1 MFFSKKEWMEWIS
14 YGVVGLFSLSMFV
27 FGVMFPEYTFVNECY
42 EVEQSVEFTENQ
54 REKLWRALIMEDVNE
69 EKKVKITC
77 LSYEYLKEIIDG
89 WD

>member
-42 EVEQSVEFTENQ
+42 EVEQSMELTETQ
-54 REKLWRALIMEDVNE
+54 REKLWRALIMEDVNK
-69 EKKVKITC
+69 EKQIKITC